1 LSVVCIRIPRELKER
16 MDRLRD
22 VIGWSEEIRKFI
34 ERKVEEIEQE
44 RALREF
50 EEIIRTIPKLPPEEA
65 VKLVKEDRNSY

>member
-22 VIGWSEEIRKFI
+22 VISWSEEIRK
-34 ERKVEEIEQE
+34 QE

-65 VKLVKEDRNSY
+65 VKLVREDRNSY

>member
-22 VIGWSEEIRKFI
+22 VISWSEEIRKFI

-44 RALREF
+44 HALREF

-65 VKLVKEDRNSY
+65 VKLVREDRNSY

>member
-22 VIGWSEEIRKFI
+22 VISWSEEIRKFI

-44 RALREF
+44 HVLREF
-50 EEIIRTIPKLPPEEA
+50 EEIVRTILKLPPEEA
-65 VKLVKEDRNSY
+65 VKLVREDRNSY

>member
-22 VIGWSEEIRKFI
+22 VISWSEEIRKFI

-44 RALREF
+44 HVLREF
-50 EEIIRTIPKLPPEEA
+50 EEIIRTILKLPPEEA
-65 VKLVKEDRNSY
+65 VKLVREDRNSY

>member
-1 LSVVCIRIPRELKER
+1 

-22 VIGWSEEIRKFI
+22 VISWSEEIRKFI

-50 EEIIRTIPKLPPEEA
+50 EEIIRTIPKLPPKEA
-65 VKLVKEDRNSY
+65 IKLVREDRNSY